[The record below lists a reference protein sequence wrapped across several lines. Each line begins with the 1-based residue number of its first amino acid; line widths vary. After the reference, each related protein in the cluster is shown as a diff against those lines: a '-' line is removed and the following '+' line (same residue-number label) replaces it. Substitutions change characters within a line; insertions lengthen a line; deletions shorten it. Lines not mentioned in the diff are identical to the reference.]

1 MEKAYLVL
9 ENGQVFEG
17 LSFGAKASNVGE
29 LVFTTGVVGYLE
41 TLTDPAYNGQIVM
54 QTFPLIGNYGVI
66 EEDVK
71 GKPCYLKGYVV
82 REWCDTP
89 SNFRC
94 DYNIDKFL
102 KEQNIPGICGVD
114 TREITKIIRENGVM
128 NAMICSEI
136 PKDLS
141 VLKRYEIK
149 DSVKNATCNETSCYD
164 ARGEEKHK
172 TVLLDL
178 GAKCDIVEQLTK
190 RGCSVTVVPADTSA
204 ELILDMKPDGIV
216 LSNGGGDPSE
226 NIEIIEEI
234 KKLVGK
240 APILGISLGHQLLA
254 IANGGKCEKLKYG
267 HRGGNQPARDV
278 KGNRSYMTSQNHGYV
293 VIANTVEG
301 AELTFANLNDNSCE
315 GLEYPEKKA
324 MSVQF
329 IPEQFN
335 GPHDTS
341 FIYDKFISL
350 MGGAE

>member
-41 TLTDPAYNGQIVM
+41 TLTDPAYNGQIVV

-71 GKPCYLKGYVV
+71 GKACYLKGYVV

-94 DYNIDKFL
+94 DYDIDKFL
-102 KEQNIPGICGVD
+102 KEQNIPGIYGVD
-114 TREITKIIRENGVM
+114 TREITKTIRENGVM
-128 NAMICSEI
+128 SAIICSEI
-136 PKDLS
+136 PEDLS
-141 VLKRYEIK
+141 VLKNYEIK
-149 DSVKNATCNETSCYD
+149 DSVKNTTCSNTSKFE
-164 ARGEEKHK
+164 AEGEEKYK
-172 TVLLDL
+172 TVVLDL
-178 GAKCDIVEQLTK
+178 GATGDIVDHLTK
-190 RGCSVTVVPADTSA
+190 RGCSVTVVPAGTAA
-204 ELILDMKPDGIV
+204 EEILAMSPDGVV

-226 NIEIIEEI
+226 NVEIVEEI

-240 APILGISLGHQLLA
+240 TAILGISLGHQLLA
-254 IANGGKCEKLKYG
+254 LANGGKCEKLKYG
-267 HRGGNQPARDV
+267 HRGGNQPAKDA
-278 KGNRSYMTSQNHGYV
+278 KGSRSYMTSQNHGYV
-293 VIANTVEG
+293 VIADTVEG
-301 AELTFANLNDNSCE
+301 GELTYVNLNDNSCE

-329 IPEQFN
+329 IPEEFK

-350 MGGAE
+350 MGGAK